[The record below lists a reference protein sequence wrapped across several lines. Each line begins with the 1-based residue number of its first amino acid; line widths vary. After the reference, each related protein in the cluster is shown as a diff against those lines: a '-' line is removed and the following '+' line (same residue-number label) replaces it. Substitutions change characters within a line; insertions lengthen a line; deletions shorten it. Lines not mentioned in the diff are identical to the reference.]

1 LAIARGRIDVPGIAK
16 PVASP
21 AATSALNPAKR
32 KMGEAELFEVGCSQP
47 PASQREEAE
56 EDTPS
61 DEEAKDELYCVY
73 STKVVGI
80 QYYRGKFT
88 DYGPDCTA
96 DASRDGWPW
105 RGSFTCQRASESLR
119 QVSGIGVLDVNL
131 TGMTQEIQSK

>member
-1 LAIARGRIDVPGIAK
+1 MAIARGRIDVPGAAR

-21 AATSALNPAKR
+21 AATSAPNPAKR
-32 KMGEAELFEVGCSQP
+32 KMGEAELFEVGCFQ

-80 QYYRGKFT
+80 QYYRGTFA
-88 DYGPDCTA
+88 DLGLYCTA

-131 TGMTQEIQSK
+131 TDMTQEMQSK

>member
-1 LAIARGRIDVPGIAK
+1 MAIARGRVDVPGTAK

-21 AATSALNPAKR
+21 AATSAPNPAKR
-32 KMGEAELFEVGCSQP
+32 KMGEVELCSQP
-47 PASQREEAE
+47 VSQREEAE

-80 QYYRGKFT
+80 QYYRGTFA
-88 DYGPDCTA
+88 DRGLDCIV

-119 QVSGIGVLDVNL
+119 QVSGIGILHVNL
-131 TGMTQEIQSK
+131 TVMTQEMQSK